1 MSDAPRILA
10 FAGSLRTG
18 SYNRKILALA
28 ADGARAAG
36 ADVTRVDLR
45 DFPLP
50 VYDGDL
56 EAAGGL
62 PEGARL
68 LKARFDAAD
77 GLLLACP
84 EYNAGIPGTLK
95 NALDW
100 VSRPAPGERP
110 LQAFRG
116 KVAALCSA
124 STGAL
129 GGVRGLLQ
137 MRLVLGSIGVVVLP
151 EQVSL
156 PKAHEAFDDE
166 GNVLDP
172 GRRKALMELGG
183 SLAHA
188 ARALRNGRS

>member
-10 FAGSLRTG
+10 FAGSLRAG

-56 EAAGGL
+56 DAAGGL
-62 PEGARL
+62 PEGARQ
-68 LKARFDAAD
+68 LKAHFDAAD

-116 KVAALCSA
+116 RVAALCSA
-124 STGAL
+124 STGGL

-156 PKAHEAFDDE
+156 PKAHEVFDDE
-166 GNVLDP
+166 GNVVDP

-183 SLAHA
+183 ALAHA
-188 ARALRNGRS
+188 ARALRTGRS

>member
-10 FAGSLRTG
+10 FAGSLRAG

-62 PEGARL
+62 PEGARQ
-68 LKARFDAAD
+68 LKAHFDAAD

-116 KVAALCSA
+116 RVAALCSA
-124 STGAL
+124 STGGL

-166 GNVLDP
+166 GNVVDP

-183 SLAHA
+183 ALAHA
-188 ARALRNGRS
+188 ARALRTGRS

>member
-18 SYNRKILALA
+18 SYNRKILAVA

-50 VYDGDL
+50 VYDADL
-56 EAAGGL
+56 EAAEGL
-62 PEGARL
+62 PEAARK

-95 NALDW
+95 NVLDW

-124 STGAL
+124 SPGAL
-129 GGVRGLLQ
+129 GGVRSLLQ
-137 MRLVLGSIGVVVLP
+137 VRLVLGSIGVVVLP
-151 EQVSL
+151 DQVSL
-156 PKAHEAFDDE
+156 PKANEAFDDE

-183 SLAHA
+183 ALAHA
-188 ARALRNGRS
+188 TRALGTERN

>member
-10 FAGSLRTG
+10 FAGSLRSG
-18 SYNRKILALA
+18 SYNRKVLAVA
-28 ADGARAAG
+28 ADGARGAG
-36 ADVTRVDLR
+36 ADVSRIDLR

-56 EAAGGL
+56 EASGGL
-62 PEGARL
+62 PEGARK
-68 LKARFDAAD
+68 LKAHFERAD

-95 NALDW
+95 NVLDW
-100 VSRPAPGERP
+100 VSRPGPGERP
-110 LQAFRG
+110 LQSFKG

-137 MRLVLGSIGVVVLP
+137 VRLVLGSIGVVVLP

-156 PKAHEAFDDE
+156 PKAAEAFDDE

-183 SLAHA
+183 ALAHA
-188 ARALRNGRS
+188 TRALRTERS

>member
-10 FAGSLRTG
+10 FAGSLRAG
-18 SYNRKILALA
+18 SYNRKALALA

-62 PEGARL
+62 PEGAL
-68 LKARFDAAD
+68 QLKAHFDAAD

-100 VSRPAPGERP
+100 VSRPAPGEKA

-124 STGAL
+124 STGGL

-183 SLAHA
+183 ALAHA
-188 ARALRNGRS
+188 ARALRRGRS